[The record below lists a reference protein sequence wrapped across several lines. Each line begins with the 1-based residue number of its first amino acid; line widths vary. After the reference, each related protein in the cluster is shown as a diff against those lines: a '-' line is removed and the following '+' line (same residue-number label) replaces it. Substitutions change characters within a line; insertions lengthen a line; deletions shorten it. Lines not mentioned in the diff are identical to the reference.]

1 MKPNRCFPPSPPAL
15 IRAGP
20 MVEQSPST
28 WRGEIAATLRL
39 AAPLSAANLLQMLVY
54 AIDVIF
60 VARLGEEAL
69 AASSLSIA
77 LFGLMMWCFSG
88 LTGMVAALI
97 AAELGRRRHA
107 VREVRRSTRMA
118 LWLGVACGLLGM
130 LVCLFGH
137 EIMLFTGQEPR
148 IAERAGGFLRV
159 IMWAMVPMVLANVLR
174 SFVSALGRPIFATA
188 ITGAAVLVGALGNYA
203 FVFGNL
209 GAPALGLEG
218 SALASVLTA
227 CFMLA
232 AYVLA
237 IRGDRRLRRYRVF
250 GNWWRP
256 EWQRLWELVRT
267 GIPVALTILAEAGL
281 FSGAAFLMG
290 RIGASQLA
298 GHTIALQVAALAFQI
313 PFGIGQAAT
322 IRVGYHYGARD
333 RVAVGRAG
341 WVAIALGAGFMV
353 LTASVML
360 FAPRLVLG
368 IYVDTEAAR
377 NAALMGFAIQFMFV
391 AAGFQLFDGIQAVAA
406 GALRGLQDTRVPMLF
421 ALFGYWVPGLGTA
434 VSLGF
439 FTPLAGLGIW
449 IGLAVGLVAVALLML
464 QRWSRRARLGLLA
477 A

>member
-1 MKPNRCFPPSPPAL
+1 MKPNRRFRPSPAAL

-20 MVEQSPST
+20 MFEQSPST

>member
-1 MKPNRCFPPSPPAL
+1 MFDEA
-15 IRAGP
+15 
-20 MVEQSPST
+20 PST
-28 WRGEIAATLRL
+28 WRGEMAATLRL
-39 AAPLSAANLLQMLVY
+39 AAPLAAANLLQMLVY

-118 LWLGVACGLLGM
+118 LWLGVACGLSGM

-174 SFVSALGRPIFATA
+174 SVVSALGRPIFATA

-232 AYVLA
+232 AYVVA
-237 IRGDRRLRRYRVF
+237 IRADRRLRRYRLF
-250 GNWWRP
+250 GNWWRS
-256 EWQRLWELVRT
+256 EWQRLRELVRT

-290 RIGASQLA
+290 RIGASELA

-353 LTASVML
+353 LTASIML

-368 IYVDTEAAR
+368 IYVDTDAAK

-464 QRWSRRARLGLLA
+464 QRWSRRARLGLLPA
-477 A
+477 